1 MKYQYDYKVKLNWQ
15 DSSTVEGSDK
25 DDAYKR
31 AYGIIR
37 YAIEHDILDVK
48 DLLDVEITRFIPS
61 EKYLNCK
68 NCNIEIIQPT
78 GKGREKKYCSDACKQ
93 SAYRKRTNND
103 NATI

>member
-48 DLLDVEITRFIPS
+48 DLLDVEITKFEPTERYI
-61 EKYLNCK
+61 NCAY
-68 NCNIEIIQPT
+68 CNTPIIQKI
-78 GKGREKKYCSDACKQ
+78 GVGRKKVTCSDSCRTLKAR
-93 SAYRKRTNND
+93 SRRKNNQ
-103 NATI
+103 